1 MEDAKFID
9 YRTIYLILFLIV
21 ESLLLGIFLTS
32 SEINIP
38 LYAKISIITLVLL
51 VSAIVVSRLLSARI
65 LLLTDEMTES
75 GVTIRTKKYRQEID
89 STSGQLAL
97 VNREL
102 KRRIYDFHNLFQ
114 ISIDL
119 TSILEVDNL
128 INSYLNTLIGQLRI
142 KNTFLYLHDDNSSAE
157 LTMMKAKGVDEDEL
171 SNLKF
176 HITDTIVKEVFQKN
190 QPVIIADELTSLKEI
205 EKFRM
210 LDAEVITPLIHSHKL
225 IGLLV
230 LGMKIN
236 GEPYNQ
242 TDIEMV
248 TLITNI
254 VAVAIANARLYEKVK
269 ESSITDELT
278 TLFNYRY
285 FRIRL
290 RDEVFRSQR
299 TNRPISLI
307 ILDVDNFKNY
317 NDTLGHPAGDQVLKQ
332 IASILKSCIRDTDVG
347 ARYGGDEFCVIM
359 PEENQDGAR
368 ALCER
373 LRQRVEDY
381 PFFKEEIQPLGKL
394 TVSLGAATYPTDAAM
409 IKELLVRADKALY
422 RAKNNGRN
430 QFCIYSQATDKLAEA
445 IRN

>member
-1 MEDAKFID
+1 VEDSKFID

-21 ESLLLGIFLTS
+21 ESLLLGVFLTS

-38 LYAKISIITLVLL
+38 LYAKIIIIALVLL

-89 STSGQLAL
+89 STSDQLTL
-97 VNREL
+97 LNREL

-225 IGLLV
+225 IGLLI

-347 ARYGGDEFCVIM
+347 ARYGGEEFCVIM

-430 QFCIYSQATDKLAEA
+430 QFCIYSQATDKLTEA

>member
-38 LYAKISIITLVLL
+38 LYAKISIIALVLL

-89 STSGQLAL
+89 STSGQLTL

-347 ARYGGDEFCVIM
+347 ARYGGEEFCVIM

>member
-38 LYAKISIITLVLL
+38 LYAKIIIIALVLL

-89 STSGQLAL
+89 STSDQLTL

-142 KNTFLYLHDDNSSAE
+142 KNTFLYLHEANNSAE
-157 LTMMKAKGVDEDEL
+157 LTMVKAKGVDEDEL

-347 ARYGGDEFCVIM
+347 ARYGGEEFCVIM

>member
-38 LYAKISIITLVLL
+38 LYAKISIIALVLL

-89 STSGQLAL
+89 STSDQLTL

-225 IGLLV
+225 IGLLI

-347 ARYGGDEFCVIM
+347 ARYGGEEFCVIM

>member
-1 MEDAKFID
+1 
-9 YRTIYLILFLIV
+9 
-21 ESLLLGIFLTS
+21 
-32 SEINIP
+32 
-38 LYAKISIITLVLL
+38 
-51 VSAIVVSRLLSARI
+51 
-65 LLLTDEMTES
+65 
-75 GVTIRTKKYRQEID
+75 
-89 STSGQLAL
+89 
-97 VNREL
+97 
-102 KRRIYDFHNLFQ
+102 LFQ

-225 IGLLV
+225 IGLLI

-347 ARYGGDEFCVIM
+347 ARYGGEEFCVIM

-430 QFCIYSQATDKLAEA
+430 QFCIYSQATDKLTEA